1 MKLALAVCAL
11 LACGTVQAELDRAA
25 FIALSSKVLKIE
37 ATRQQGGYA
46 LGSGVL
52 VAPQRLL
59 TNCHVTRDAR
69 DIHAYQFGVRLRVAA
84 QTSDV
89 PRDLCLLTVPGLAG
103 EAVAHGAS
111 GALRAGQAV
120 AALGYTG
127 GLGLQNSAGE
137 VVALH
142 PYDGAQVI
150 QSSNWFTSGAS
161 GGGLFDDDSRLVG
174 IMTFRL
180 RGGTAH
186 YYSVP
191 VEWAADLLARDGN
204 AARAVAPL
212 PPAEQAFWQRPH
224 QLQPPFLHA
233 APASAH
239 APR

>member
-1 MKLALAVCAL
+1 MKLALVACAVLIGNA
-11 LACGTVQAELDRAA
+11 AHADVDRAA

-69 DIHAYQFGVRLRVAA
+69 EVHAYQFGVRWRAVA
-84 QTSDV
+84 QVSDV

-103 EAVAHGAS
+103 EPVALGAS
-111 GALRAGQAV
+111 TTLKPGQSV
-120 AALGYTG
+120 SALGYTG
-127 GLGLQNSAGE
+127 GLGLQNSPGE
-137 VVALH
+137 VLVLH

-161 GGGLFDDDSRLVG
+161 GGGLFDDDLHLVG

-180 RGGTAH
+180 RGGPAH

-191 VEWAADLLARDGN
+191 VEWLADLLAREG
-204 AARAVAPL
+204 AQAIAPL
-212 PPAEQAFWQRPH
+212 APDAQAFWQRPTE
-224 QLQPPFLHA
+224 LQPGFLHA
-233 APASAH
+233 TH
-239 APR
+239 